1 MDNDFLKNI
10 DSSQVRELVESM
22 YSLPVSKGEY
32 VIREGEVGAHLYVS
46 AEGQFEVIKNGVV
59 LGVMGTGKAFG
70 ELAILYNCTR
80 TASVRVIADAR
91 LWVLDRRVFQ
101 MIMMKTGMQ
110 RIKENVNFL
119 KSVPLLRNLSDDVL
133 AKISDVLEVEFY
145 TAGTYII
152 RQGTSGDTFFIIC
165 QGCVKVTQKINT
177 HEKEI
182 RVLDRG
188 DYFGEQALINEDKR
202 TANIIALSPGV
213 ECLTLDRE
221 SFTHLIGDL
230 CELKEKNYGD
240 ENRVLAMKFS
250 DKTQEVFDHNVPQ
263 GKLIYLFQFHFFQK
277 LPSEII

>member
-22 YSLPVSKGEY
+22 YALQISKGEY

-80 TASVRVIADAR
+80 TASVRVISDAR

-152 RQGTSGDTFFIIC
+152 RQGTSGDSFFIIC
-165 QGCVKVTQKINT
+165 QGSVKVTQKMNT
-177 HEKEI
+177 EEKEI
-182 RVLDRG
+182 RTLYRG

-202 TANIIALSPGV
+202 TANIIALNPGV

-240 ENRVLAMKFS
+240 ENRVLAMKFF
-250 DKTQEVFDHNVPQ
+250 DRVQEVFDHNVPQ
-263 GKLIYLFQFHFFQK
+263 GKLKNKIFPDL
-277 LPSEII
+277 LIN

>member
-22 YSLPVSKGEY
+22 YALQISKGEY

-80 TASVRVIADAR
+80 TASVRVLSDAR

-152 RQGTSGDTFFIIC
+152 RQGTSGDSFFIIC
-165 QGCVKVTQKINT
+165 QGSVKVTQKIST
-177 HEKEI
+177 EEKEI
-182 RVLDRG
+182 RTLYRG

-202 TANIIALSPGV
+202 TANIIALNPGV

-240 ENRVLAMKFS
+240 ENRVLAMKFF
-250 DKTQEVFDHNVPQ
+250 DRVQDVFDHNVPQ
-263 GKLIYLFQFHFFQK
+263 GK
-277 LPSEII
+277 